1 MKKSKKLRI
10 WSNVVG
16 VIGLLATLTIMGVG
30 VSLGGIATIPSF
42 VPCIIIGASLIA
54 GISSFAGCVKLDK
67 LAGQE
72 LYKETHQD
80 TKTLE
85 EIFTGSKENVLKN
98 ETTSQVVKSQN
109 FDNSKSNDDEITL

>member
-1 MKKSKKLRI
+1 MRKSKKLRN

-30 VSLGGIATIPSF
+30 VLLAGIATIPSF
-42 VPCIIIGASLIA
+42 VPYIMIGASLLA
-54 GISSFAGCVKLDK
+54 GVSSFAGCAKLDK

-85 EIFTGSKENVLKN
+85 EIFSGSKENVAKN
-98 ETTSQVVKSQN
+98 ETTSQVIKTHS
-109 FDNSKSNDDEITL
+109 FDSSKSNDDEITL